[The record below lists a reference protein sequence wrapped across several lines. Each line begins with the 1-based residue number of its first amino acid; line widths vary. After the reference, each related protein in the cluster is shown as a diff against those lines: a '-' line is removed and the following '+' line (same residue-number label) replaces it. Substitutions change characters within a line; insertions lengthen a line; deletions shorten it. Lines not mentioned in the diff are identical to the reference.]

1 MNGNKKKLTH
11 ITIPGEVAFNT
22 KLSYLDGIVFWMINC
37 LDGEEHCY
45 ATNNYI
51 AHFLKINSQSVSNSI
66 SKLKSFRYI
75 KDISKKKENRIL
87 KIDNSYIKRYNYL
100 IDEFNKPYK
109 KNYIEDIKKIII
121 YNYKDKYNNSL
132 SKDKESKQA
141 CDTSFIPKLINKKR
155 LRIAL
160 QEMTNPIT
168 DKKIQK
174 SIEYWNKKGK
184 PFPKHCI
191 QNSKIIKRINSLLRR
206 RIKRDQLTPYKIIK
220 AIDFYYEFVTSPF
233 TTISKPVSMSQ
244 FILFDD
250 TYITKVKGKRVE
262 VNSWLD
268 ECLKGKDYLFKTYGR
283 YVKNS
288 NPQLTEKIWKLWKD
302 KKLFINNKDA
312 TYMENNFRIAADKVV
327 TFITENGNR
336 LKLGRLEKTPLMF
349 INYVFNAALNGGDNE
364 RMRPGSISNDYFYS
378 EILPSYL
385 KKNGFMN

>member
-22 KLSYLDGIVFWMINC
+22 KLSYLDGIVFWIIKC

-51 AHFLKINSQSVSNSI
+51 AHFLKITSQSVSNSI
-66 SKLKSFRYI
+66 SKLKSFGYI
-75 KDISKKKENRIL
+75 KDVSIKKENRIL
-87 KIDNSYIKRYNYL
+87 KIDNSYIKKYNYL
-100 IDEFNKPYK
+100 IDEFNEPYK
-109 KNYIEDIKKIII
+109 KNYTNHIKKIII
-121 YNYKDKYNNSL
+121 YNYKDNYNSL

-141 CDTSFIPKLINKKR
+141 CDTSFIPKLIDKKK

-160 QEMTNPIT
+160 QEMTNPII
-168 DKKIQK
+168 DNRIQK
-174 SIEYWNKKGK
+174 SIEYWNSKGK

-206 RIKRDQLTPYKIIK
+206 KIKREQLTPYKIIK
-220 AIDFYYEFVTSPF
+220 SIDLYYEFITSSL

-250 TYITKVKGKRVE
+250 TYVTKIKGKKVE

-268 ECLKGKDYLFKTYGR
+268 ECLKGRDYLFKTYGK
-283 YVKNS
+283 YVKNN
-288 NPQLTEKIWKLWKD
+288 NPILTEKIWKLWKD
-302 KKLFINNKDA
+302 KKLYINNKDA
-312 TYMENNFRIAADKVV
+312 TYMENNFRIAADKVSAFV
-327 TFITENGNR
+327 VENNNR
-336 LKLGRLEKTPLMF
+336 IRLNKMEKNPLMF
-349 INYVFNAALNGGDNE
+349 INYVFNAALNGGDTN

-378 EILPSYL
+378 EILPTYL
-385 KKNGFMN
+385 KKNGFMS